1 MRLLLV
7 FISIFQVLP
16 YMAPI
21 LPAFP
26 LKPKEET
33 VSVALRANISTVP
46 VLEAGTITQDA
57 SYVKIKKA
65 LELLPEAAGK
75 LFDRELCTAFSGIC
89 ESYGLDP
96 YLMLALIEKE
106 SSFRPDAY
114 NGECQGLCQISLKW
128 HVGRMERLGC
138 TDLFDPEEN
147 LLVAA
152 DYLSELAGNSRDITE
167 ALMYYNMKRETADM
181 LYAQGEY
188 SDYSLDI
195 QKRAEELKKYAEPL

>member
-1 MRLLLV
+1 MRSLLV
-7 FISIFQVLP
+7 IISIIRFLL
-16 YMAPI
+16 YMDPI
-21 LPAFP
+21 LPVFFQ
-26 LKPKEET
+26 KPKEET
-33 VSVALRANISTVP
+33 VSVALDANISSVP

-57 SYVKIKKA
+57 SYMKIKKA
-65 LELLPEAAGK
+65 LELLPESAGK
-75 LFDRELCTAFSGIC
+75 LFDRELCTALSGIC

-106 SSFRPDAY
+106 SAFRPDAY

-128 HVGRMERLGC
+128 HSRRMDRLGC
-138 TDLFDPEEN
+138 TDLFDPAEN

-167 ALMYYNMKRETADM
+167 ALMYYNMKRETAAM
-181 LYAQGEY
+181 LYAKGEY

-195 QKRAEELKKYAEPL
+195 QKRAEKLKKYAEPL